1 MAISLEPM
9 SLVVTYGTFDLL
21 HVGHVRLLAAARAL
35 GDSLAVGVSTDEF
48 NTLKGKSS
56 VVPYRERC
64 ELLLALRSVDS
75 VFPESSWEQKA
86 DDLRRLKARIFV
98 MGSDWTGKFD
108 DLKSIC
114 EVIYLPRTEFVSTTV
129 LRKRAAEFVQRRDD
143 EKSL

>member
-1 MAISLEPM
+1 MG
-9 SLVVTYGTFDLL
+9 LVVTYGTFDLL
-21 HVGHVRLLAAARAL
+21 HVGHARLLAAARAL

-48 NTLKGKSS
+48 NQVKGKAA

-86 DDLRRLKARIFV
+86 DDLRRLNARVFV

-108 DLKSIC
+108 DLRSIC

-129 LRKRAAEFVQRRDD
+129 LRERAAEFVQRRHDD
-143 EKSL
+143 NTL